1 MGSTESQNETNTKLK
16 RISWLSQKD
25 LQKVF
30 NNLIHLFN
38 ENSLRD
44 CFNEL
49 DGKKAIGADGINKEQ
64 YKGNLEENLK
74 DLVSRMKR
82 MAYRPGPV
90 RQVLIPKPG
99 KPNEKR
105 PLGICNFEDK
115 IVQKMM
121 QKVLESIYEPLFLE
135 GSFGFRPGRSCHDA
149 IKALIHHLFYRDV
162 QTVIDIDLANF
173 FGSIGHKEIE
183 KILREKIKD
192 EKMIRYIIRS
202 FKAGILAE
210 GDLSMSSEGLVQGSP
225 CSPILSN
232 IFAHY
237 VLDQWIEEV
246 KKNYRG
252 TVELFRYGDDAVI
265 CCQHES
271 EAIQIKNALSQ
282 RLDEYKLKLNEEK
295 TKIVPFSRR
304 ASQKGIK
311 QGSFDFLGFTFYMGR
326 SRKGIAVPKVKTC
339 GKRFRAKLTTVNEWA
354 RSVRNKYKLKSIWEK
369 FCIKLQGHIRYFGVS
384 YNSYKVSCFVLRA
397 VRILF
402 KWLNNRSQR
411 KSFNWEKFKRF
422 MKANP
427 LPKIKV
433 YHSLF

>member
-1 MGSTESQNETNTKLK
+1 
-16 RISWLSQKD
+16 
-25 LQKVF
+25 
-30 NNLIHLFN
+30 
-38 ENSLRD
+38 
-44 CFNEL
+44 
-49 DGKKAIGADGINKEQ
+49 
-64 YKGNLEENLK
+64 
-74 DLVSRMKR
+74 
-82 MAYRPGPV
+82 
-90 RQVLIPKPG
+90 
-99 KPNEKR
+99 
-105 PLGICNFEDK
+105 
-115 IVQKMM
+115 
-121 QKVLESIYEPLFLE
+121 
-135 GSFGFRPGRSCHDA
+135 
-149 IKALIHHLFYRDV
+149 V

-192 EKMIRYIIRS
+192 DKMIRYIIRS
-202 FKAGILAE
+202 FKAVILAE

-271 EAIQIKNALSQ
+271 EAIQIKKALSR

-295 TKIVPFSRR
+295 TKIVSFSRR

-354 RSVRNKYKLKSIWEK
+354 RSVRNKYKLKTIWEK

-411 KSFNWEKFKRF
+411 KSFNWEKFTRF

-427 LPKIKV
+427 LPKTKV
-433 YHSLF
+433 YHPLF